1 MALPAWRKLVRMV
14 SRALPPE
21 QLLAVEP
28 QAQAV

>member
-1 MALPAWRKLVRMV
+1 MARPARLRLV

-21 QLLAVEP
+21 QLLAVGQ